1 MIYLVLEYMY
11 VYIKENKENVKI
23 HVIKI
28 VFSWVTRNKHQEILK
43 DRLGKKK
50 KRIIFV
56 CLWKTDFQN
65 PQKKLGLPLL
75 LPGTLKGIYTNMH

>member
-1 MIYLVLEYMY
+1 MFYLVLDCMY

-23 HVIKI
+23 HVTKI
-28 VFSWVTRNKHQEILK
+28 VFSLVTRNKHQEILK
-43 DRLGKKK
+43 DRLGEK
-50 KRIIFV
+50 KRFIFV

-75 LPGTLKGIYTNMH
+75 LPGTLRGIYTNMH